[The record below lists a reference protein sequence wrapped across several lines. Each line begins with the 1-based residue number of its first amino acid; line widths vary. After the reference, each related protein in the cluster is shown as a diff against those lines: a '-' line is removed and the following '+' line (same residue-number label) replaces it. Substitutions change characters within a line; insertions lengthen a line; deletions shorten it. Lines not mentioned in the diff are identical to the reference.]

1 MDGRQQL
8 LAAYFVALGFAGYNA
23 WTADTPAWNTPLPD
37 PGTVLHTSVF
47 FGLLG
52 VAEPIIG
59 EPVTAL
65 LGWGTL
71 VALILAKTSK
81 TAGGSIVG
89 AQGGTAASGIGAGIV
104 GAQGGAAVRAA
115 GGK

>member
-1 MDGRQQL
+1 VDGRQQL
-8 LAAYFVALGFAGYNA
+8 LAAYLVALGFAGYTA
-23 WTADTPAWNTPLPD
+23 WTSDTPAWNTPLPD

-52 VAEPIIG
+52 IAEPIIG

-71 VALILAKTSK
+71 IALILAKTSK
-81 TAGGSIVG
+81 TAGAQIVG
-89 AQGGTAASGIGAGIV
+89 GQGGNAASGIGAGIV
-104 GAQGGAAVRAA
+104 GGAGGAAVKAA